1 MGTKIKNLETIITEF
16 KKSKKEGETLSEYI
30 DRTEPKLTSEQ
41 SLALIDKMFK
51 DAEDEKI
58 EGGFKRKPMT
68 EEKAAELLAKWER
81 FEKTGEW
88 K

>member
-1 MGTKIKNLETIITEF
+1 MGVKIKNLETIIAEF
-16 KKSKKEGETLSEYI
+16 KKNKRQGETLSEYI

-41 SLALIDKMFK
+41 SLALADKMFK

-58 EGGFKRKPMT
+58 EGGFKREPMT

-81 FEKTGEW
+81 FEKTGDF

>member
-1 MGTKIKNLETIITEF
+1 MVTKIKNLETIIAEF
-16 KKSKKEGETLSEYI
+16 KKNKRQGETLSEYI

-41 SLALIDKMFK
+41 SLALISKMFK

-58 EGGFKRKPMT
+58 EGGFKREPMT
-68 EEKAAELLAKWER
+68 EERKEELLAMWER
-81 FEKTGEW
+81 FQKTGDF